1 MGDLPSAAGKLDL
14 RRANPSAA
22 RDRRIFQAH
31 KFPWWLVPLVLIGI
45 WVIYLITSTD
55 TYSNIYRQLQ
65 TGITTTLYISFIAYI
80 LSMVFGLL
88 LGIIRANPPVPTSSF
103 LRIIVYN
110 AATLYV
116 ETLRGLPILVVL
128 LIVAF
133 VAIPKII
140 EALAGIG
147 IPVTVRDI
155 GMDGRAIIALT
166 LTYSAFLSEVF
177 RAGIQSIER
186 GQRDA
191 ARSLGMTYFQLMR
204 LVVLPQAIRR
214 VLPPLGNDLIAMIK
228 DSSLVAILGVRD
240 ITQQAK
246 LSSSSSFLYLETYLI
261 AATIYLS
268 MTTIGSMAVRFLER
282 RMKFE

>member
-1 MGDLPSAAGKLDL
+1 MADLPSTVGQFDL
-14 RRANPSAA
+14 SRANPSAA
-22 RDRRIFQAH
+22 RDRRFFQIH
-31 KFPWWLVPLVLIGI
+31 KFPWWLIPLFLLAI
-45 WVIYLITSTD
+45 WVVYLINTTD
-55 TYSNIYRQLQ
+55 TYSNIFNQLQ
-65 TGITTTLYISFIAYI
+65 SGITTTLYISVIAYV
-80 LSMVFGLL
+80 LSMIFGLL
-88 LGIIRANPPVPTSSF
+88 LGIIRANAPTVTSS
-103 LRIIVYN
+103 LVRVISYN
-110 AATLYV
+110 VVTLYV

-133 VAIPKII
+133 VAVPKII
-140 EALAGIG
+140 EALAGVGVPI
-147 IPVTVRDI
+147 TVRDI

-166 LTYSAFLSEVF
+166 MTYSAFMSEVF

-204 LVVLPQAIRR
+204 FVVLPQAIRR
-214 VLPPLGNDLIAMIK
+214 VLPPLGNELIAMVK

-261 AATIYLS
+261 AATIYLT
-268 MTTIGSMAVRFLER
+268 MTTIGSMVVRFLER
-282 RMKFE
+282 RMKFD